1 MRRCP
6 LCLGFIALSMVL
18 FSGAGAAP
26 ADDAGRATLVVSGAS
41 GAGSGGY
48 GVAGGLRTRKQKA
61 MFQEARA
68 SGNTVE
74 QHQALQVDAMVR
86 KEMAA
91 SAAQSSAA
99 SAVAQAHEAYRQ
111 GKGVLEQAIPA
122 PESGSGIRAPK
133 ALGKFELPADYI
145 VKGDGCEA
153 GCVGQCTAFC
163 QKQNKG
169 GMFREC
175 RASCHGMCKQGCRQ
189 TVGGT
194 IPSELRVNYH
204 DCVPGYALPSPAPRE
219 PTLRACGE
227 SGTAIWSA
235 PLISSRRIVR
245 QVQR

>member
-1 MRRCP
+1 VP
-6 LCLGFIALSMVL
+6 
-18 FSGAGAAP
+18 
-26 ADDAGRATLVVSGAS
+26 
-41 GAGSGGY
+41 
-48 GVAGGLRTRKQKA
+48 
-61 MFQEARA
+61 
-68 SGNTVE
+68 
-74 QHQALQVDAMVR
+74 
-86 KEMAA
+86 
-91 SAAQSSAA
+91 
-99 SAVAQAHEAYRQ
+99 
-111 GKGVLEQAIPA
+111 EQAIPA